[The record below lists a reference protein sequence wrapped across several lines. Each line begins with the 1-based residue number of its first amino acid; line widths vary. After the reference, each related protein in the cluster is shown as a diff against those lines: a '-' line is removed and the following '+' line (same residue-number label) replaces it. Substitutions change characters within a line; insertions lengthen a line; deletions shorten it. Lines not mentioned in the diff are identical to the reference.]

1 MAPKRPIKE
10 KLKLNA
16 CEITFNIKGHAFNFT
31 SNLPDHFINFIKLN
45 NLKLKI

>member
-1 MAPKRPIKE
+1 MKE

-16 CEITFNIKGHAFNFT
+16 CEITFNIKGQTFNFT
-31 SNLPDHFINFIKLN
+31 SSLPDHFINFIKLN